1 VRNVTLA
8 WDDPSREFGAI
19 ATASG
24 GEATLL
30 ARLSHAPAD
39 GAAVVLAVSATWRN
53 RTAEAAAGAAAPTR
67 RAAVVLWPSVVVF
80 TSEVRDDDR
89 IER

>member
-1 VRNVTLA
+1 MRLFGLA
-8 WDDPSREFGAI
+8 
-19 ATASG
+19 
-24 GEATLL
+24 L
-30 ARLSHAPAD
+30 AAL
-39 GAAVVLAVSATWRN
+39 
-53 RTAEAAAGAAAPTR
+53 AAAGALAPTR